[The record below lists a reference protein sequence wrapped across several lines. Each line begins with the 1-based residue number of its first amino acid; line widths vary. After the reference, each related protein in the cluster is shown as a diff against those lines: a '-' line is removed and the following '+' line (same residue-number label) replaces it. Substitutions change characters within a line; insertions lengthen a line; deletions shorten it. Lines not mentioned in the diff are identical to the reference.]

1 MTHTNHTITPDQAP
15 TPPAPAHDGPPEGRL
30 VWSTAMSG
38 PSRKIIDE
46 WERIVHRP
54 RVIRRVNTWDFL
66 PHPVED
72 LDQLL
77 QLCGFGKP
85 ADDSAADHILWHVVR
100 LASHD
105 DLAAQVVLHRVLPSI
120 MSIARR
126 RGRIVRGGTS
136 AAMSELIATA
146 WIVIK
151 QFPHDRRRAKIAANL
166 VRDIEYYAFVRDARL
181 KKVPEAQVGDSMLN
195 HIIERP
201 GDVVTDIELGEVLA
215 EAAELGVEPE
225 HIELLG
231 KLGAGMHGDD
241 IALEWGVSP
250 RTVRNHRRRAIDAVR
265 EVLISGD

>member
-1 MTHTNHTITPDQAP
+1 MTDTHHTQAP
-15 TPPAPAHDGPPEGRL
+15 GQPTTPHVPSNDGPPDGRL
-30 VWSTAMSG
+30 VWSTATSG
-38 PSRKIIDE
+38 PSRQIIDE

-54 RVIRRVNTWDFL
+54 RVIRRVNSWDFL

-77 QLCGFGKP
+77 ELCGFGKA
-85 ADDSAADHILWHVVR
+85 ADDSVADNILWHVVR

-105 DLAAQVVLHRVLPSI
+105 DLAAQVVLHRVLPSV

-151 QFPHDRRRAKIAANL
+151 QFPHDRRRSKIAANL

-181 KKVPEAQVGDSMLN
+181 KKVTEAQVGDSMLN

-201 GDVVTDIELGEVLA
+201 GDVVSDIELGEVLA
-215 EAAELGVEPE
+215 EAEELGVERE

-231 KLGAGMHGDD
+231 KLGAGMHGDE

-265 EVLISGD
+265 EVLLSRD